1 VGEWPKSPVA
11 YPRVLRMTM
20 DLFGD
25 TLAALRTGSPVATR
39 CECHAPWSMR
49 LPAFAGAGVHVV
61 ADGSCVLVPKGGNPL
76 RLGAG
81 DLVFLSRGGQ
91 HRLCSDPA
99 LPPRD
104 YTHDRIAHGAAFGE
118 LQIGGPGERTVL
130 ACAAYKLDVTSSHPL
145 VASLPE
151 VIHFPASAE
160 RGQALEISIRQIID
174 ETADPRA
181 TSASIVVALVDV
193 LLLRILRAWH
203 DKLPAERAT
212 GWAAAVA
219 DPAIA
224 PALRAIHDSP
234 AVSWTVETL
243 ARESGLSR
251 AAFARRFKSVLGES
265 PLAYLTGWRMTTARR
280 LLRETELPLSVIA
293 ERTGYGSEFAFAKAF
308 KRESGRAPGNYRL
321 ASAA

>member
-1 VGEWPKSPVA
+1 MS
-11 YPRVLRMTM
+11 R
-20 DLFGD
+20 
-25 TLAALRTGSPVATR
+25 AL
-39 CECHAPWSMR
+39 EMR

-151 VIHFPASAE
+151 VIHLQAGAE
-160 RGQALEISIRQIID
+160 RGQALDISIKQIID
-174 ETADPRA
+174 
-181 TSASIVVALVDV
+181 
-193 LLLRILRAWH
+193 
-203 DKLPAERAT
+203 
-212 GWAAAVA
+212 
-219 DPAIA
+219 
-224 PALRAIHDSP
+224 
-234 AVSWTVETL
+234 
-243 ARESGLSR
+243 
-251 AAFARRFKSVLGES
+251 
-265 PLAYLTGWRMTTARR
+265 
-280 LLRETELPLSVIA
+280 
-293 ERTGYGSEFAFAKAF
+293 
-308 KRESGRAPGNYRL
+308 
-321 ASAA
+321 

>member
-1 VGEWPKSPVA
+1 
-11 YPRVLRMTM
+11 MTM

-61 ADGSCVLVPKGGNPL
+61 ADGSCVLVPKGGKPL
-76 RLGAG
+76 TLAAG

-91 HRLCSDPA
+91 HTLCSDPA

-104 YTHDRIAHGAAFGE
+104 YTHDRVAHDAAFGE

-160 RGQALEISIRQIID
+160 RGQALEISIKQIID
-174 ETADPRA
+174 ETADSRA
-181 TSASIVVALVDV
+181 TSPSIVVALVDV

-203 DKLPAERAT
+203 DKLPAEQAT

-224 PALRAIHDSP
+224 PALQAIHGSP
-234 AVSWTVETL
+234 AESWTVETL

-251 AAFARRFKSVLGES
+251 AAFARRFKSVLGEP
-265 PLAYLTGWRMTTARR
+265 PLAYLTGWRMTMARH
-280 LLRETELPLSVIA
+280 LLRETGLPLSAIA

-308 KRESGRAPGNYRL
+308 KRESGRAPGNYRF
-321 ASAA
+321 AGAA

>member
-1 VGEWPKSPVA
+1 
-11 YPRVLRMTM
+11 M
-20 DLFGD
+20 LF
-25 TLAALRTGSPVATR
+25 RS
-39 CECHAPWSMR
+39 
-49 LPAFAGAGVHVV
+49 
-61 ADGSCVLVPKGGNPL
+61 
-76 RLGAG
+76 
-81 DLVFLSRGGQ
+81 
-91 HRLCSDPA
+91 
-99 LPPRD
+99 
-104 YTHDRIAHGAAFGE
+104 
-118 LQIGGPGERTVL
+118 GPGKRTVL

-145 VASLPE
+145 MASLPD

-181 TSASIVVALVDV
+181 TSASIVVALIDV

-203 DKLPAERAT
+203 DKLPAEQAT

-224 PALRAIHDSP
+224 SALRAIHGSP

-243 ARESGLSR
+243 ACESGLSR
-251 AAFARRFKSVLGES
+251 AAFARRFNSVLGEP

-280 LLRETELPLSVIA
+280 LLRETELPLSAIA
-293 ERTGYGSEFAFAKAF
+293 ERIGYGSEFAFAKAF

>member
-1 VGEWPKSPVA
+1 
-11 YPRVLRMTM
+11 MTM
-20 DLFGD
+20 DLFHD
-25 TLAALRTGSPVATR
+25 TLVALRTGSPVVTR

-61 ADGSCVLVPKGGNPL
+61 ADGSCVLVRKDGTPVTL
-76 RLGAG
+76 ASG
-81 DLVFLSRGGQ
+81 DVVFLPRGGE
-91 HRLCSDPA
+91 HTLCSDPA
-99 LPPRD
+99 LPPED
-104 YTHDRIAHGAAFGE
+104 YAHDRVAHGAAFGG
-118 LQIGGPGERTVL
+118 LRIDGRGKRTVL
-130 ACAAYKLDVTSSHPL
+130 ACAAYKLDVTSSHSL
-145 VASLPE
+145 VASLPD
-151 VIHFPASAE
+151 VIHFPASKE
-160 RGQALEISIRQIID
+160 RGQALESSIRQIID

-181 TSASIVVALVDV
+181 TSASIVVALIDV
-193 LLLRILRAWH
+193 LLLRLLRAWH
-203 DKLPAERAT
+203 DELPAEQAT

-224 PALRAIHDSP
+224 SALRAIHGAP

-265 PLAYLTGWRMTTARR
+265 PLAYLTGWRMATARR
-280 LLRETELPLSVIA
+280 LLRETELPLSAIA

-308 KRESGRAPGNYRL
+308 KRESGRSPGNYRL

>member
-1 VGEWPKSPVA
+1 
-11 YPRVLRMTM
+11 MTM

-61 ADGSCVLVPKGGNPL
+61 ADGSCVLVPKGGQPL
-76 RLGAG
+76 TLAAG

-91 HRLCSDPA
+91 HTLCSDPA

-151 VIHFPASAE
+151 VIHLQAGAE
-160 RGQALEISIRQIID
+160 RGRALEISIKQIID
-174 ETADPRA
+174 ETADSRA
-181 TSASIVVALVDV
+181 TSPSIVVALVDV

-203 DKLPAERAT
+203 DKLPAEEAT

-224 PALRAIHDSP
+224 PALRAIHASP
-234 AVSWTVETL
+234 AESWTVETL

-251 AAFARRFKSVLGES
+251 AAFARRFKSVLGEP

-280 LLRETELPLSVIA
+280 LLRETELPLSAIA

-308 KRESGRAPGNYRL
+308 KRESGRAPGNYRF
-321 ASAA
+321 AGAA

>member
-1 VGEWPKSPVA
+1 
-11 YPRVLRMTM
+11 MTM

-25 TLAALRTGSPVATR
+25 TLAALRTGSPVVTH
-39 CECHAPWSMR
+39 CEGHAPWSMR

-61 ADGSCVLVPKGGNPL
+61 ADGSCVLVPQDGKPL
-76 RLGAG
+76 TLVSG
-81 DLVFLSRGGQ
+81 DLVFLPRGGQ
-91 HRLCSDPA
+91 HTLCSHPA
-99 LPPRD
+99 LPPAD
-104 YTHDRIAHGAAFGE
+104 YTHDRVAHGAAFGE
-118 LQIGGPGERTVL
+118 LRIGGPGKRTVL

-145 VASLPE
+145 VASLPD

-280 LLRETELPLSVIA
+280 LLRETELPLSAIA

>member
-1 VGEWPKSPVA
+1 
-11 YPRVLRMTM
+11 M

-61 ADGSCVLVPKGGNPL
+61 ADGSCVLVPKGGQPL
-76 RLGAG
+76 TLAAG

-91 HRLCSDPA
+91 HTLCSDPA

-104 YTHDRIAHGAAFGE
+104 YTHDRVAHDAAFGE

-160 RGQALEISIRQIID
+160 RGQALEISIKQIID
-174 ETADPRA
+174 ETADSRA
-181 TSASIVVALVDV
+181 TSPSIVVALVDV

-203 DKLPAERAT
+203 DKLPAEQAT

-224 PALRAIHDSP
+224 PALQAIHGSP
-234 AVSWTVETL
+234 AESWTVETL

-251 AAFARRFKSVLGES
+251 AAFARRFKSVLGEP
-265 PLAYLTGWRMTTARR
+265 PLAYLTGWRITMARH
-280 LLRETELPLSVIA
+280 LLRETGLPLSAIA
-293 ERTGYGSEFAFAKAF
+293 ERTGYASEFAFARAF
-308 KRESGRAPGNYRL
+308 KREFAVTPGAFRRAPDLL
-321 ASAA
+321 AADPATDPGIAQGRP

>member
-1 VGEWPKSPVA
+1 
-11 YPRVLRMTM
+11 M

-25 TLAALRTGSPVATR
+25 TLAALRTGSPVVTR
-39 CECHAPWSMR
+39 CECHSPWSMR

-61 ADGSCVLVPKGGNPL
+61 AEGGCVLVPRGGKPL
-76 RLGAG
+76 TLATG

-91 HRLCSDPA
+91 HTLCGDPA

-104 YTHDRIAHGAAFGE
+104 YTHDRVAHGAAFGE
-118 LQIGGPGERTVL
+118 LLIDGPGERAVL

-145 VASLPE
+145 VASLPD

-160 RGQALEISIRQIID
+160 RGKALEVSVRQIID
-174 ETADPRA
+174 ETADPCG
-181 TSASIVVALVDV
+181 TSASIVVALIDV

-203 DKLPAERAT
+203 DQLPAEQAT

-224 PALRAIHDSP
+224 PALRAIHGSP

-251 AAFARRFKSVLGES
+251 AAFARRFKSVLGEP
-265 PLAYLTGWRMTTARR
+265 PLSYLTGWRMTTARR
-280 LLRETELPLSVIA
+280 LLRETGLPLSAIA
-293 ERTGYGSEFAFAKAF
+293 ERTGYASEFAFAKAF
-308 KRESGRAPGNYRL
+308 KRESGRAPGSYRL
-321 ASAA
+321 AVAA